1 MAKTIELSVSEDYIR
16 LKEMTI
22 LRWNKSIEQCT
33 IAQIIAASEDIQAE
47 DHYLA
52 EYKEQQLSEAA
63 YYGMVAF

>member
-1 MAKTIELSVSEDYIR
+1 MAEIIELSVSEDYIR

-22 LRWNKSIEQCT
+22 LRWNKSIEHCT

-47 DHYLA
+47 DHYIA
-52 EYKEQQLSEAA
+52 EYEKKIELEA